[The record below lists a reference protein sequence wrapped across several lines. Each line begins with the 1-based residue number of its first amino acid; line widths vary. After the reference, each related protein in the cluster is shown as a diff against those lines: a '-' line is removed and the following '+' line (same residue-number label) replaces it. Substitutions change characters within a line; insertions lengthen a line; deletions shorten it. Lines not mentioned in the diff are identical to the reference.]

1 LKLQRR
7 GVWRKSSVEYSF
19 NKNKT
24 FFYNKPARRSG
35 FAVIVKI
42 PFISIFPISYSPSF
56 LSILPQSSNIIMNYW
71 LVKSE
76 PEKYSWEKFNKDGR
90 TFWDG
95 VRNYAARN
103 NMRAMKEGDLV
114 FFYHSNEGKEIVGI
128 AKVVKEAYQDPTT
141 DDTNWV
147 VVELSPVEPLRN
159 PVTLAQVKAEPFL
172 KDLELVRLGRL
183 SVSAVKPAEF
193 DKILEM
199 SR

>member
-1 LKLQRR
+1 
-7 GVWRKSSVEYSF
+7 
-19 NKNKT
+19 
-24 FFYNKPARRSG
+24 
-35 FAVIVKI
+35 
-42 PFISIFPISYSPSF
+42 
-56 LSILPQSSNIIMNYW
+56 MNYW

-76 PEKYSWEKFNKDGR
+76 PEKYSWEKFNQDGR

-147 VVELSPVEPLRN
+147 VVELSPVEPLKN
-159 PVTLAQVKAEPFL
+159 PVTLAQVKAEPML

-183 SVSAVKPAEF
+183 SVSAVKAAEF

-199 SR
+199 SRG